1 MWAEAQASW
10 QRAPRAVRRPVDV
23 VRWTFHLYY
32 EDHCG
37 TYAAAIAYY
46 AIFSLVPLGL
56 LILSVLGLV
65 VDRER
70 IVQFVF
76 DQVPLKET
84 ANVRDNVDSMVR
96 RAQQATPAG
105 IALGLA
111 ALVWSGSG
119 IFAAVRQG
127 LSATSHRSRPR
138 PFWRGK
144 LIDFALVPALGLL
157 ILLSIGMTAI
167 AQGVIERAGQFGP
180 VDLHTNLALLVMSY
194 LLPASASF
202 VMFLVL
208 YRYVP
213 TVRPAWRDALTGAV
227 FASVLFEAAK
237 NLYAALFAFL
247 PFTRDTAIYAG
258 FGTALA
264 FLFWMFINASIL
276 LLGAE
281 FARAL
286 THGPEA
292 GQAPAR
298 AGRSAEVNAGVSV
311 SDDAGSEGG
320 VPSAAT
326 RLGHR

>member
-1 MWAEAQASW
+1 MREGSREAW
-10 QRAPRAVRRPVDV
+10 RHAPAAIRIPVSITL
-23 VRWTFHLYY
+23 RTFHLYF
-32 EDHCG
+32 EDSCG

-56 LILSVLGLV
+56 VILSVFGLV
-65 VDRER
+65 VDRDR

-84 ANVRDNVDSMVR
+84 QSVHDNVDSIVR

-105 IALGLA
+105 ITLGLA
-111 ALVWSGSG
+111 ALLWSGSG
-119 IFAAVRQG
+119 IFAAVRRG

-157 ILLSIGMTAI
+157 ILLSIGLTAV
-167 AQGVIERAGQFGP
+167 AQGLIERAGQIGP
-180 VDLHTNLALLVMSY
+180 LDLHTNAALLVMSY
-194 LLPASASF
+194 ILPAFASF
-202 VMFLVL
+202 TLFLVL

-213 TVRPAWRDALTGAV
+213 TVRPPWREALTGAIL
-227 FASVLFEAAK
+227 ATILFEAAK
-237 NLYAALFAFL
+237 NLYAVLFAIL
-247 PFTRDTAIYAG
+247 PFSTDTAIYAG

-281 FARAL
+281 FARAVA
-286 THGPEA
+286 HP
-292 GQAPAR
+292 R
-298 AGRSAEVNAGVSV
+298 AGTEPAHGRRPIEQMPGTTPVSPL
-311 SDDAGSEGG
+311 D
-320 VPSAAT
+320 
-326 RLGHR
+326 LL

>member
-1 MWAEAQASW
+1 MWAEAQATW
-10 QRAPRAVRRPVDV
+10 QRAPRGVRWPVDV
-23 VRWTFHLYY
+23 VRRTFHLYY
-32 EDHCG
+32 EDRCG

-105 IALGLA
+105 ITLGLA
-111 ALVWSGSG
+111 ALIWSGSG

-157 ILLSIGMTAI
+157 ILLSIGLTAI
-167 AQGVIERAGQFGP
+167 AQGVIERAGRLGP
-180 VDLHTNLALLVMSY
+180 VDLHTNLTLLVVSY
-194 LLPASASF
+194 VLPSFASF
-202 VMFLVL
+202 AMFCVL

-213 TVRPAWRDALTGAV
+213 SVRPNWREALTGAV
-227 FASVLFEAAK
+227 FASLLFEGAK

-281 FARAL
+281 FARAVV
-286 THGPEA
+286 HGPEVGLA
-292 GQAPAR
+292 TTGPAR
-298 AGRSAEVNAGVSV
+298 APDAAAILPMTEDAGPESGVPPGAAHLGRS
-311 SDDAGSEGG
+311 
-320 VPSAAT
+320 
-326 RLGHR
+326 